1 LAEPPLGL
9 KIKLE
14 DPNMI
19 AAKRDR
25 ARQAGRLLWRL
36 VESRFF
42 SHHPLLLS
50 HLITGRCNC
59 RCETCLWRGDAG
71 QELTTNEVAI
81 LYRDAARCGLIM
93 NVLWGGEPLLRED
106 ISEVLR
112 HSTASGLVTTLIT
125 NGYFLQE
132 RAGEL
137 RDADSV
143 IVSIDLPS
151 EKHDRLRKCP
161 GIFRRTLAGIEE
173 IRRRYPATKVMINTV
188 VSKLNVGKIPA
199 MVLLSRELRLSI
211 YLSPMETGAK
221 PFQESDAPKAH
232 LALDDDDLAAVC
244 QQAIELKKQGYPIN
258 NSFAYLRTFIPRKKP
273 YTCHARKVYVRV
285 NPNGDIENCI
295 QREKPIANIREK
307 PLWEIL
313 PGREYKRQSFAP
325 TRCHVCNNAD
335 VIDCSYIWQLKP
347 ESLLAYI
354 RLYFS

>member
-1 LAEPPLGL
+1 
-9 KIKLE
+9 
-14 DPNMI
+14 MI
-19 AAKRDR
+19 AAKRER
-25 ARQAGRLLWRL
+25 AREAGRLLWRL

-42 SHHPLLLS
+42 FHHPLLLS

-71 QELTTNEVAI
+71 EELTTDQVAR
-81 LYRDAARCGLIM
+81 LYRDAAQCGLIM

-106 ISEVLR
+106 ISEVLH
-112 HSTASGLVTTLIT
+112 HSKESGLVTTLIT
-125 NGYFLQE
+125 NGHFLRE

-137 RDADSV
+137 RDTDSV

-151 EKHDRLRKCP
+151 EEHDRLRKCP
-161 GIFRRTLAGIEE
+161 GIFRRALAGIEE
-173 IRRRYPATKVMINTV
+173 IRSRYPATKVMINTV
-188 VSKLNVGKIPA
+188 VSRLNVGKIPE
-199 MVLLSRELRLSI
+199 MVLLARELRLSI

-221 PFQESDAPKAH
+221 LFQESDGPKGY
-232 LALDDDDLAAVC
+232 LALDDDQLAAVC

-273 YTCHARKVYVRV
+273 YTCHARKVYVHV
-285 NPNGDIENCI
+285 NPNGDIENCLH
-295 QREKPIANIREK
+295 REKPIANVHERR
-307 PLWEIL
+307 LREIL
-313 PGREYKRQSFAP
+313 RGREYKRESFAP